1 MAPAPTSDDSAAN
14 SLGRVVEVL
23 ARALV
28 DHPDEVKV
36 TVSERRGTAFVELST
51 APGDVGKII
60 GRQGRTVAA
69 LRTLLS
75 VTAEARGVRA
85 QLDVRD

>member
-1 MAPAPTSDDSAAN
+1 MAPKAPDTAATDHLR
-14 SLGRVVEVL
+14 SVVDVV

-28 DHPDEVKV
+28 DQPQAVAV
-36 TVSERRGTAFVELST
+36 TVSERRGMAIVELAT

-69 LRTLLS
+69 LRTLVS
-75 VTAEARGVRA
+75 VTAEAHGVRA
-85 QLDVRD
+85 QLDIRD